1 MRARNAFISQSHYN
15 KFSSRVSPATMT
27 RNLPKLPSEHTV
39 HGDLREDGDLSDM
52 LSELR
57 ILLPG
62 AQMLSAFLII
72 LPFNGG
78 ARQVIEAHRYVFL
91 VTFFFALTSLVLLS
105 APAIQHRLMR
115 PLISKS
121 RFKRMASRQIVAGSC
136 ALGCAFILGTNL
148 VLSTVFGT
156 VVGIVGAFAI
166 ASLIGSVWMVL
177 PLYLKRKHGF

>member
-1 MRARNAFISQSHYN
+1 
-15 KFSSRVSPATMT
+15 MT
-27 RNLPKLPSEHTV
+27 KNLPRPLEKAI

-62 AQMLSAFLII
+62 AQMLTAFLII

-78 ARQVIEAHRYVFL
+78 ARLVIEAERYVFL

-121 RFKRMASRQIVAGSC
+121 RFKRMASRQIVAGSG

-156 VVGIVGAFAI
+156 LVGIVAA
-166 ASLIGSVWMVL
+166 AAMAALIGSVWMIL

>member
-1 MRARNAFISQSHYN
+1 
-15 KFSSRVSPATMT
+15 MT
-27 RNLPKLPSEHTV
+27 KNLPRPLEKAI

-62 AQMLSAFLII
+62 AQMLTAFLII

-78 ARQVIEAHRYVFL
+78 ARLVIESERYVFL

-156 VVGIVGAFAI
+156 VVGII
-166 ASLIGSVWMVL
+166 AAVAMAGLIGSVWMIL